1 MEPSPQLT
9 DIAEAIRL
17 AVTPIFLLAGVGI
30 TVNILIVRLGRIVDR
45 ARVLEG
51 QRQSADARPALAT
64 ELRVLSRRARLIYQA
79 IALSIACA
87 LSLCLTVTT
96 LFVGSLLRL
105 QLSTVIILLFVTAML
120 SLIGALLTFFRE
132 IILATHHLRIGPC

>member
-132 IILATHHLRIGPC
+132 IILATHHLRIGPR

>member
-132 IILATHHLRIGPC
+132 ILLATHHLRIGPR

>member
-9 DIAEAIRL
+9 DIADAIRL

-30 TVNILIVRLGRIVDR
+30 TVNILIARLGRIVDR
-45 ARVLEG
+45 ARILEG
-51 QRQSADARPALAT
+51 QQQAADVRPAIET

-96 LFVGSLLRL
+96 LFVGSLLAL
-105 QLSTVIILLFVTAML
+105 HLATVIVLLFVTAML

-132 IILATHHLRIGPC
+132 IILATHHLRIGPR

>member
-51 QRQSADARPALAT
+51 QQQSADARPALAT

-132 IILATHHLRIGPC
+132 IILATHHLRIGPR

>member
-9 DIAEAIRL
+9 DIADAIRL

-30 TVNILIVRLGRIVDR
+30 TINILIARLGRIVDR
-45 ARVLEG
+45 ARALEG
-51 QRQSADARPALAT
+51 QLQAAEARQALET
-64 ELRVLSRRARLIYQA
+64 ELRVLSRRARLIYRA

-105 QLSTVIILLFVTAML
+105 QLSTVIVLLFVTAML

-132 IILATHHLRIGPC
+132 IILATHHLRIGPR

>member
-1 MEPSPQLT
+1 MESSPQLT

-132 IILATHHLRIGPC
+132 IILATHHLRIGPR

>member
-51 QRQSADARPALAT
+51 QQQQAAGARPVVET

-87 LSLCLTVTT
+87 LSE
-96 LFVGSLLRL
+96 
-105 QLSTVIILLFVTAML
+105 LSQKFLDYEASFGILSSGRRSGVCPR
-120 SLIGALLTFFRE
+120 SIKKYD
-132 IILATHHLRIGPC
+132 